1 MDTAAGWAKS
11 GWHGWWDG
19 WKLPLAVSVGSVW
32 SPWAAELTAAN
43 TADHEV
49 APPVL
54 APLPAEVRD
63 VLGDTA

>member
-1 MDTAAGWAKS
+1 
-11 GWHGWWDG
+11 
-19 WKLPLAVSVGSVW
+19 LPLAVSVGSVW

-54 APLPAEVRD
+54 APLPAEVRE